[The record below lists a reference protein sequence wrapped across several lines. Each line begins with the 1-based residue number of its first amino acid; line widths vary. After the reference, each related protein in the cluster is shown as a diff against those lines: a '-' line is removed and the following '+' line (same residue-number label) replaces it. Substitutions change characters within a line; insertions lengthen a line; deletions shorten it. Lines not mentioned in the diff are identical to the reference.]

1 MKNLKPTNDFVFK
14 KLFGTEKN
22 VDILKDLIQAILP
35 DLPIHKIKIN
45 KDVSLERKY
54 ITDKLGILDIVAEL
68 NDNTTINI
76 EMQVENFFNTVD
88 RTLFYNSGLHHESLK
103 KGESY
108 TESFRTIG
116 IWITNFDVFKEG
128 PFHEIARLKRD
139 YENTLLTDKFEL
151 HYIQL
156 TKFKAKC
163 KRISTKLDQWLTFI
177 INEKLEEIK
186 MVDNEYIKKAE
197 EELEYLSGDE
207 ETRRLAFL
215 RDKAIR
221 DEISLKAG
229 AKEEGRKE
237 GIQQG
242 KKEGLKEGIQQGK
255 KEGLKEGIQQGK
267 KEGKKEA
274 NIENAKRMLEN
285 NIEIS
290 IISKIT
296 ELSEEE
302 ILKLK

>member
-1 MKNLKPTNDFVFK
+1 MENLKPTNDFVFK
-14 KLFGTEKN
+14 KLFGAEKN

-35 DLPIHKIKIN
+35 DLSIHTIKIN
-45 KDVSLERKY
+45 KDVSLERKFL
-54 ITDKLGILDIVAEL
+54 TDKLGILDIIAEL
-68 NDNTTINI
+68 NDNSKINI
-76 EMQVENFFNTVD
+76 EMQVENIYNTID
-88 RTLFYNSGLHHESLK
+88 RSLFYNAGLHHESLK

-108 TESFRTIG
+108 NSSFKTIG
-116 IWITNFDVFKEG
+116 IWITNFDVFETG
-128 PFHEIARLKRD
+128 PFHEIAKLKRD
-139 YENTLLTDKFEL
+139 YENTILTNKFEL

-207 ETRRLAFL
+207 ETKRLAFL

-221 DEISLKAG
+221 DEISLKEG
-229 AKEEGRKE
+229 AKEEGRRE
-237 GIQQG
+237 GIQ
-242 KKEGLKEGIQQGK
+242 K
-255 KEGLKEGIQQGK
+255 
-267 KEGKKEA
+267 GKKEA
-274 NIENAKRMLEN
+274 NIEIAKKMLEN

>member
-1 MKNLKPTNDFVFK
+1 MENLKPTNDFVFK

-54 ITDKLGILDIVAEL
+54 LTDKLGILDIIAEL
-68 NDNTTINI
+68 NNNTKINI
-76 EMQVENFFNTVD
+76 EVQVENLYNTID
-88 RTLFYNSGLHHESLK
+88 RSLFYNTGLYHESLK
-103 KGESY
+103 KGICY
-108 TESFRTIG
+108 NNSFKTIG
-116 IWITNFDVFKEG
+116 IWITNYDVFETG

-139 YENTLLTDKFEL
+139 YENIILTDKFEL

-229 AKEEGRKE
+229 AREEGFND
-237 GIQQG
+237 GV
-242 KKEGLKEGIQQGK
+242 KK
-255 KEGLKEGIQQGK
+255 
-267 KEGKKEA
+267 GKKEA
-274 NIENAKRMLEN
+274 NIEMAKKMLEN
-285 NIEIS
+285 NFEII

-296 ELSEEE
+296 GLSEEE
-302 ILKLK
+302 ISKLK

>member
-1 MKNLKPTNDFVFK
+1 MENLKPTNDFVFK
-14 KLFGTEKN
+14 KLFGADEN
-22 VDILKDLIQAILP
+22 VDILKDLIQSILP

-54 ITDKLGILDIVAEL
+54 LTDKLGILDIVAEL
-68 NDNTTINI
+68 NNNTKINI
-76 EMQVENFFNTVD
+76 EMQVENLYNTID
-88 RTLFYNSGLHHESLK
+88 RSLFYNTGLHHESLK
-103 KGESY
+103 TGISY
-108 TESFRTIG
+108 NNSFTTIG
-116 IWITNFDVFKEG
+116 IWITNFDVFEEG
-128 PFHEIARLKRD
+128 PFHEIARLRRD
-139 YENTLLTDKFEL
+139 YENIILTNKFEL

-163 KRISTKLDQWLTFI
+163 KRISTKLDRWLTFI

-186 MVDNEYIKKAE
+186 MVDDKYIKKAE
-197 EELEYLSGDE
+197 KELEYLSGDE

-221 DEISLKAG
+221 DEISLKTG
-229 AKEEGRKE
+229 AREEGFKE
-237 GIQQG
+237 GIKQG
-242 KKEGLKEGIQQGK
+242 KEE
-255 KEGLKEGIQQGK
+255 GK

-274 NIENAKRMLEN
+274 NIEMAKKMLEN